1 MKKANLF
8 SMWIRDVDLEVPFID
23 WIIKW
28 GFKLTRKEGIRDAP
42 YPKPPQ
48 VTECKCTKA
57 IERTTLK
64 ELGKL
69 PP

>member
-1 MKKANLF
+1 MQ
-8 SMWIRDVDLEVPFID
+8 IRDVNLEVPFINR
-23 WIIKW
+23 IIRW
-28 GFKLTRKEGIRDAP
+28 EFKLTRKEGIYDAP